1 MTKRQHKLQEGL
13 DKFNAASKLSDL
25 QTKKLDPIFST
36 WETTPKPGYGKTIS
50 NFCVNDHL
58 KLFTPLNFYS
68 LQDEGEDHSGHP

>member
-36 WETTPKPGYGKTIS
+36 WEPNLKPPRNQGMGKPSQT
-50 NFCVNDHL
+50 FV
-58 KLFTPLNFYS
+58 
-68 LQDEGEDHSGHP
+68 